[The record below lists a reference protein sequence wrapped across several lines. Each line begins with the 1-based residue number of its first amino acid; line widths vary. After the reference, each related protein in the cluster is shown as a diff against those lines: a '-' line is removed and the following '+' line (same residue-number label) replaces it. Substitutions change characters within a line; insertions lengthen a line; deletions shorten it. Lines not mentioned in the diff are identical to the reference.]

1 MLHRLRSRFGR
12 RTTVFWLAVLLV
24 AVLAHPIWLG
34 ALGDFLVAR
43 DDLRQAD
50 AIVVLAGN
58 SPYRAQHAAELYRA
72 GWAPR
77 VLISNELVLSHGVE
91 ASWLTLRE
99 AGLVKL
105 DLPDE
110 ALVPL
115 EPVAQSTHHEATVSR
130 EVMLQ
135 NGWRSAILVT
145 DPFHMRR
152 ALWAFHGVW
161 DKAGLE
167 VIASPAENSKYT
179 VENWWR
185 DPNRATR
192 VVQEYVKYPY
202 YLLAGQF

>member
-1 MLHRLRSRFGR
+1 MRARPSRARLARWLLLAFVPTALVLHPL
-12 RTTVFWLAVLLV
+12 
-24 AVLAHPIWLG
+24 WLG

-43 DDLRQAD
+43 DELRRAD

-58 SPYRAQHAAELYRA
+58 SPYRAEHAVELYRA

-91 ASWLTLRE
+91 ESWLALRQ
-99 AGLVKL
+99 AGLVHL

-110 ALVPL
+110 AVMPL
-115 EPVAQSTHHEATVSR
+115 EQVAQSTYQEATESR
-130 EVMLQ
+130 DVMLER
-135 NGWRSAILVT
+135 GWHSAILVT

-152 ALWAFHGVW
+152 ALWAFRGVW
-161 DKAGLE
+161 KRAGLE
-167 VIASPAENSKYT
+167 VIASPAETSKYS
-179 VENWWR
+179 VANWWR

-192 VVQEYVKYPY
+192 VIQEYVKFPY